1 MTDMKRPVRNIQ
13 FYMKSD
19 VNAWLYN
26 KAEGDSDE
34 NIRFESG
41 DDFSFDIIDQ
51 PFHCMVRADDDKS
64 SIFLF
69 IRSDLGVFSEEDADF
84 SFVIYTNGDK
94 PTGKSSGRLGGDAG
108 KVFMQFLKA
117 GTQLREYT
125 LDRNLMDQ
133 FADLDLETEG
143 VVVKLEND
151 GLSFERVA
159 GKRRPSM
166 ACTVL
171 FGGIEMRRPYQ
182 DEILQSWLNELQSFD
197 EKLEAAE
204 AGDESAMGEVAET
217 YLNGDEESDIE
228 PDPAK
233 AAYWFRKQAE
243 LDNPTGCFN
252 LAILYIKGAGVEQ
265 NIEQALYWMKKAA
278 ENGDEDAR
286 SHVEKY
292 TRIIEL
298 QKNADEGD
306 TQAMADLAEELMAI
320 GTAIGEDPEDDSQ
333 KGYYRKSVDLAKEA
347 EVAGVPSAQWILALA
362 HEFGRGVEM
371 DLDKAVGYYQRG
383 ADLGHAGCQ
392 YNLGN
397 LYLRGE
403 RVPEDKEKGFALYMK
418 SAEQGHGL
426 AMKAVGTCY
435 QFGEGVEDS
444 MKEAI
449 KWYEKALEVIDDP
462 ELARKVMV
470 FKTLPDLED

>member
-252 LAILYIKGAGVEQ
+252 LA
-265 NIEQALYWMKKAA
+265 
-278 ENGDEDAR
+278 
-286 SHVEKY
+286 
-292 TRIIEL
+292 
-298 QKNADEGD
+298 
-306 TQAMADLAEELMAI
+306 
-320 GTAIGEDPEDDSQ
+320 
-333 KGYYRKSVDLAKEA
+333 
-347 EVAGVPSAQWILALA
+347 
-362 HEFGRGVEM
+362 
-371 DLDKAVGYYQRG
+371 
-383 ADLGHAGCQ
+383 Q
-392 YNLGN
+392 Y
-397 LYLRGE
+397 
-403 RVPEDKEKGFALYMK
+403 FAPPRRL
-418 SAEQGHGL
+418 
-426 AMKAVGTCY
+426 
-435 QFGEGVEDS
+435 
-444 MKEAI
+444 
-449 KWYEKALEVIDDP
+449 
-462 ELARKVMV
+462 
-470 FKTLPDLED
+470 